1 MSTKLN
7 EGLKAIEALGLNA
20 EMEQKIKD
28 IMTDTVDGVVSEKI
42 CNIVFDID
50 TIKDEAENN
59 SLIDD
64 SHREEFSEHI
74 TDDVMHQQ
82 SEDYVSE
89 VWHFITESIYKNERI
104 RQRIVSDFLENLYE
118 DWKESKGQ

>member
-1 MSTKLN
+1 MSAKLTKGLN
-7 EGLKAIEALGLNA
+7 AIEALGVNA

-28 IMTDTVDGVVSEKI
+28 IMTETIDNIVSENI
-42 CNIVFDID
+42 CDIIFDIS

-74 TDDVMHQQ
+74 TDDVIHEQ

-89 VWHFITESIYKNERI
+89 VWHFVTESIYKNERI
-104 RQRIVSDFLENLYE
+104 RQRIVSDFIENLYE